1 MSPTSY
7 RAAPPRSKT
16 IGKRVFKV
24 KVGQGINRFVKKARK
39 VVMDESFDL
48 VVVGG
53 GPAGYVG
60 AIRAAH
66 LGMKVGLVESGKV
79 GGTCLHEGCIPTK
92 VLLEAAG
99 FVSQAARSGE
109 FGVSVGVPSV
119 DWTVL
124 SLYREKV
131 VNRLFLGVQ
140 SLLRKNGIVH
150 FPGTGRLVSPGV
162 VLVEGE
168 ENRRLRTRHILVA
181 TGSRPRPWPGLPFD
195 RERIL
200 DSTDALGLSPAG
212 HRIGIVGGGVVGV
225 EFADIFQSFGG
236 EVTLLEKE
244 ERLLPSEDPDLVEIL
259 RKEYERRGMTIR
271 TGISIENMGVVSEG
285 VKVSCVCDSPQ
296 EDLIFDKVLVAI
308 GREARLP
315 AFGEKFPVL
324 PTERGFVKVDSYGW
338 TGFSGLYAA
347 GDVTGGLMLAHAASH
362 QAVIAVDK
370 MAGKNPFPFDPMHVP
385 RVVYSHP
392 EVVSVGISGQ
402 EARKKGLPVRQGEYP
417 LLGNGRSLIHGEKR
431 GVVRV
436 FGDPQTGRLL
446 GLAGVGAGL
455 SELISLGSLAMET
468 PQGLK
473 AFQGTILPH
482 PTVGEAL
489 WEAAMDVTGD
499 ALHR

>member
-1 MSPTSY
+1 ME
-7 RAAPPRSKT
+7 
-16 IGKRVFKV
+16 
-24 KVGQGINRFVKKARK
+24 
-39 VVMDESFDL
+39 ESFDL
-48 VVVGG
+48 VVLGG

-60 AIRAAH
+60 AIRAAQ

-109 FGVSVGVPSV
+109 FGVSVGPPSV
-119 DWTVL
+119 DWKTL
-124 SLYREKV
+124 SVHREKV

-140 SLLRKNGIVH
+140 TLLRKNGILC
-150 FPGTGRLVSPGV
+150 FSGEGQLVSPEEVFVSG
-162 VLVEGE
+162 GE
-168 ENRRLRTRHILVA
+168 NKKLRASHILVA

-195 RERIL
+195 RERVL
-200 DSTDALGLSPAG
+200 DSTEALRLCPAG

-236 EVTLLEKE
+236 KVALLEKE
-244 ERLLPSEDPDLVEIL
+244 EHLLPSEDPDLVEIL

-271 TGISIENMGVVSEG
+271 TGVSIEKIEVVPEG
-285 VKVSCVCDSPQ
+285 VKITGVDGSGK
-296 EDLIFDKVLVAI
+296 EELLFDKLLVAI

-315 AFGEKFPVL
+315 VL
-324 PTERGFVKVDSYGW
+324 GKEFSGLSMERGFLKVDPYGW
-338 TGFSGLYAA
+338 TGLSGLYAA

-362 QAVIAVDK
+362 QAVIAVDR
-370 MAGKNPFPFDPMHVP
+370 MAGKNPSPFDPLHVP

-402 EARKKGLPVRQGEYP
+402 EARRKGLPVRQGEYP

-431 GVVRV
+431 GLVRV
-436 FGDPQTGRLL
+436 FGDPETGGVL
-446 GLAGVGAGL
+446 GLAGVGGGL
-455 SELISLGSLAMET
+455 SELISLGALAMQM

-473 AFQGTILPH
+473 AFQGTIIPH

>member
-1 MSPTSY
+1 ME
-7 RAAPPRSKT
+7 
-16 IGKRVFKV
+16 
-24 KVGQGINRFVKKARK
+24 
-39 VVMDESFDL
+39 ESFDL

-66 LGMKVGLVESGKV
+66 LGMKVGLVESDKV

-99 FVSQAARSGE
+99 FVSQVARSGE

-119 DWTVL
+119 DWKTL
-124 SLYREKV
+124 SAHREKV
-131 VNRLFLGVQ
+131 VSRLFLGIQ
-140 SLLRKNGIVH
+140 ALLRKNGILH
-150 FPGTGRLVSPGV
+150 FSGEGQLVSPEEVFVSG
-162 VLVEGE
+162 GE
-168 ENRRLRTRHILVA
+168 NKKLRASHILVA

-195 RERIL
+195 RERVL
-200 DSTDALGLSPAG
+200 DSTDALRLSPAG

-236 EVTLLEKE
+236 DVTLLEKE
-244 ERLLPSEDPDLVEIL
+244 ERLLPLEDPDLVDIL
-259 RKEYERRGMTIR
+259 RKEYERRGMSIR
-271 TGISIENMGVVSEG
+271 TGVSIETIEVGPEG
-285 VKVSCVCDSPQ
+285 VKITGVDGSGKKELV
-296 EDLIFDKVLVAI
+296 FDKLLVAI

-315 AFGEKFPVL
+315 AFGKGFSGL
-324 PTERGFVKVDSYGW
+324 PMERGFLKVDPYGW
-338 TGFSGLYAA
+338 TGISGLYAA

-362 QAVIAVDK
+362 QAVIAVDR
-370 MAGKNPFPFDPMHVP
+370 MAGKNPSPFDPSHVP

-402 EARKKGLPVRQGEYP
+402 EARRKGLSVRQGEYP

-431 GVVRV
+431 GLVRV
-436 FGDPQTGRLL
+436 FGDPETGRVL

-455 SELISLGSLAMET
+455 SELISLGTLAMQT
-468 PQGLK
+468 PQGLL
-473 AFQGTILPH
+473 AFQGTIIPH